1 MFKGLISKL
10 SSFFRPG
17 IEISYSKINAYQSCP
32 YKYCL
37 LYEKGQKVPP
47 NPYISLGI
55 SIHRTLES
63 FHLKKAGD
71 LEDLIDCYNNSW
83 KNEGFNSPQ
92 QTYEFFE
99 KGRRMLE
106 NYFSESLNL
115 KTKILFVEKEFSF
128 AFGKNS
134 MRGLIDRID
143 RHPDGS
149 YEVIDYKTHNETWK
163 QEKVDSDLQM
173 SIYALAC
180 ERALGFK
187 PSILTFYFVARGE
200 KISTTRSKV
209 QTDAAMRIAEDVARK
224 ISGRE
229 FAPEKSFCPRC
240 DFKKSCPHSAARA

>member
-1 MFKGLISKL
+1 MFKGLIDRIFSL
-10 SSFFRPG
+10 FQPG

-37 LYEKGQKVPP
+37 IYEKGQKVPP

-106 NYFSESLNL
+106 NYYAEALNL
-115 KTKILFVEKEFSF
+115 KTEILFVEKEFSF
-128 AFGKNS
+128 NLGKNRV
-134 MRGLIDRID
+134 RGIIDRID

-149 YEVIDYKTHNETWK
+149 HEVIDYKTHNETWK
-163 QEKVDSDLQM
+163 QAKVDSDLQM

-187 PSILTFYFVARGE
+187 PDILTFYFVARGE
-200 KISTTRSKV
+200 KLSTSRSSA
-209 QTDAAMRIAEDVARK
+209 QLDTAARTVEEVSRK
-224 ISGRE
+224 ISSHI
-229 FAPEKSFCPRC
+229 FTPDNAFCPRC
-240 DFKKSCPHSAARA
+240 DFKKTCPNSAVKG